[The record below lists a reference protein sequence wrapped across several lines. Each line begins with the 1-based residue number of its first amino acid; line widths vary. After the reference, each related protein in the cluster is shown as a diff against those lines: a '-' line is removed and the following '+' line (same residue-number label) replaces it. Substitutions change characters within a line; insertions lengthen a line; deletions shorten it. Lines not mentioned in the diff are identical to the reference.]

1 MIKILNFANVN
12 VLKVPCFRNSFY
24 PFSFQLKDKLYELE
38 PDLVHLR
45 GLWRQGSL
53 VALRWKIKNPTKKL
67 IVQPAGMLEPWAR
80 RRKKIQKLFFYRLA
94 ESRLFE
100 ICDSVHATSAAE
112 SRNLMDM
119 GIPAH
124 KIFIIEEGI
133 FMPPQAQSLSST
145 HSSVKTLLFLSRIHP
160 KKGIELLL
168 DVLALCV
175 QLDGNVA
182 LLEWALKSMCRHL
195 RPNQD
200 HFILMSLFLMALYM
214 D

>member
-1 MIKILNFANVN
+1 MFSQFASI
-12 VLKVPCFRNSFY
+12 PT
-24 PFSFQLKDKLYELE
+24 QLKNRHSLQ

-45 GLWRQGSL
+45 GLWSREVWL
-53 VALRWKIKNPTKKL
+53 LKWKINPTKKL

-168 DVLALCV
+168 DVLATS
-175 QLDGNVA
+175 N
-182 LLEWALKSMCRHL
+182 W
-195 RPNQD
+195 
-200 HFILMSLFLMALYM
+200 MAM
-214 D
+214 PHCWNGIWKVCSGT